1 MHEISGIT
9 AARLKRMHSI
19 RRKLRRIGLNLSQLQ
34 DLGGCRA
41 ILPNMSSL
49 GDLSDAIASQLRHEV
64 RGIDD
69 YITEPKADG
78 YRSFHVKLGYRG
90 REPGQAVHD
99 GRRIEV
105 QIRTEIQH
113 SWATAV
119 EAVGMFRG
127 EDLKAS
133 RGSEDW
139 LRLFLLM
146 SAELAEVEDCA
157 IPEGVP
163 STRKARKPEIRT
175 LVRRLDAIRTLENLS
190 YAIEATDFFVHPRE
204 KPSHFLLRYDNEENT
219 VNVSFYFSPMNA
231 SASYDEA
238 ERRDNLMDGN
248 TANVVLIE
256 VDKLE
261 HIREAY
267 PNYFGD
273 VQLFKGALKRIAQGK
288 DVREYLLKPQEEAP
302 VQQKERPDA
311 EWFRKRKRWE

>member
-1 MHEISGIT
+1 
-9 AARLKRMHSI
+9 
-19 RRKLRRIGLNLSQLQ
+19 
-34 DLGGCRA
+34 
-41 ILPNMSSL
+41 
-49 GDLSDAIASQLRHEV
+49 
-64 RGIDD
+64 
-69 YITEPKADG
+69 
-78 YRSFHVKLGYRG
+78 
-90 REPGQAVHD
+90 
-99 GRRIEV
+99 
-105 QIRTEIQH
+105 
-113 SWATAV
+113 
-119 EAVGMFRG
+119 MFRG